1 MFNNITVRKFCGLAV
16 EPTDSVE
23 IWSCEAGQNVFE
35 GTFREA
41 LGSDFE
47 DNIVQSF
54 SAYEGTVVINIE

>member
-1 MFNNITVRKFCGLAV
+1 MFNDITVREFCGLAI

-35 GTFREA
+35 GTFRDA
-41 LGSDFE
+41 LVSDFE
-47 DNIVQSF
+47 DKVVQSF